1 MNKKKKGDKMEFYLL
16 RMRLGIESRPWT
28 GPLTILFIYF
38 FFSCR
43 IWCHDFV
50 YRFIYPMS
58 KLIFL

>member
-1 MNKKKKGDKMEFYLL
+1 MEFYLL